1 MEGLKEE
8 SFKQDLLR
16 VISHYNN
23 EENLSLGTTFYIVKD
38 VFNEITKTYD
48 MYISQQLEKQKQQ
61 QEIEQ
66 SDEEEMIALEGE
78 VEE

>member
-61 QEIEQ
+61 EIEQ